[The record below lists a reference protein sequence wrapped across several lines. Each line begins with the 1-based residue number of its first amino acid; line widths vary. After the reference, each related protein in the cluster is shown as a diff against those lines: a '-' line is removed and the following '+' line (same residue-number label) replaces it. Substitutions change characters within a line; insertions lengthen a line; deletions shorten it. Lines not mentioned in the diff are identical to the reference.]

1 MRTTTT
7 VDALGRLAR
16 VNSERV
22 FFDDVSGGLLQT
34 GRDCVVRAG
43 PLTAHARAGWL
54 GTSWRPERPTDP
66 ADPYRPPVPQT
77 TAGPIGI
84 GAGGEVRVAGLEWTG
99 ARVLDPATSGFL
111 SPDPMEPTTG
121 AGWTGN
127 PYSYAGNNP
136 ANLLDPTGLHPVY
149 AAELDEYRKANSPK
163 WGTALAIAAG
173 VGLAFVPGAQGLG
186 AALIAGAVLGG
197 GASLIDQLCTGY
209 PVNWGKVGTD
219 TLMGMA
225 GGAAGYGAGKA
236 FQWASRTKAGQ
247 RAIGWVQDQAG
258 KIPVVRNIAKYVGA
272 RGSDGTQ
279 RVNLASRQR
288 TKHILDSDHNGGG
301 HRWPGK
307 PGKTPYPRSW
317 SDEEIM
323 ETVSDIATDPS
334 ITWKQKGGRPGATTY
349 KRSGNPVRY
358 TAIDTR
364 EGLNIKAIV
373 EPGGQGIITGY
384 PTQWPELGSPLSR
397 TVRNEFALWT
407 PSWGND
413 ITGDN

>member
-1 MRTTTT
+1 MVRTTTT

-186 AALIAGAVLGG
+186 SRSSPEPSWAAEPVSSTSSAPATPSTGAKSEPTPSWAWPEALP
-197 GASLIDQLCTGY
+197 DTG
-209 PVNWGKVGTD
+209 
-219 TLMGMA
+219 L
-225 GGAAGYGAGKA
+225 
-236 FQWASRTKAGQ
+236 
-247 RAIGWVQDQAG
+247 
-258 KIPVVRNIAKYVGA
+258 A
-272 RGSDGTQ
+272 R
-279 RVNLASRQR
+279 
-288 TKHILDSDHNGGG
+288 
-301 HRWPGK
+301 
-307 PGKTPYPRSW
+307 
-317 SDEEIM
+317 
-323 ETVSDIATDPS
+323 PS
-334 ITWKQKGGRPGATTY
+334 SGRPGQRPA
-349 KRSGNPVRY
+349 RGPSAGSRIRPVRSRLFA
-358 TAIDTR
+358 TSPNTWAPGDRT
-364 EGLNIKAIV
+364 
-373 EPGGQGIITGY
+373 EP
-384 PTQWPELGSPLSR
+384 S
-397 TVRNEFALWT
+397 A
-407 PSWGND
+407 
-413 ITGDN
+413 